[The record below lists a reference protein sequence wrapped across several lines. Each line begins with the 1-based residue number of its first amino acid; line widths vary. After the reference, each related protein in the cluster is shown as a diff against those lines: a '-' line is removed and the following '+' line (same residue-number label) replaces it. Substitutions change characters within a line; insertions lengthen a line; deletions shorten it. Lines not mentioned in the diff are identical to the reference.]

1 MDLDFSDS
9 ISLLQKAQD
18 ENLYEKL
25 VAQVQKDFA
34 LANIDI
40 DTLPKTIGFTTLKT
54 LLHEKIYRLIL
65 EKFTDYL
72 NLLYVIDVPEK
83 VFKEIRVTDVVEVA
97 AQVTFLV
104 LQRELQK
111 VRLKAKYS

>member
-1 MDLDFSDS
+1 MALDFLDS
-9 ISLLQKAQD
+9 ISLLQKAKD

-40 DTLPKTIGFTTLKT
+40 DTFSETITFTELKTI
-54 LLHEKIYRLIL
+54 LHEKIYRLIL

-97 AQVTFLV
+97 EQVTFLV
-104 LQRELQK
+104 LKRELQK